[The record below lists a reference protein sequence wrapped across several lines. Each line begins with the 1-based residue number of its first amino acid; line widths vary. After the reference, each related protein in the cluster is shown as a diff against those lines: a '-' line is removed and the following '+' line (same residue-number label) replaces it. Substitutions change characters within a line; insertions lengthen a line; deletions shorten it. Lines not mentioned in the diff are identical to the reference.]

1 MKNAYIVTVFII
13 SIIDM
18 TRAVPIATG
27 CSHALMKPS
36 DVIMFMSVVGVV
48 IGAVET
54 TRIELFLFKFFDY
67 HYSKL
72 SI

>member
-1 MKNAYIVTVFII
+1 M
-13 SIIDM
+13 DM
-18 TRAVPIATG
+18 TKAVPIATD

-54 TRIELFLFKFFDY
+54 TKMRNR
-67 HYSKL
+67 
-72 SI
+72 